1 MRRTLLC
8 CAALT
13 AFAVPARAEPTITST
28 EMFIRLTVRPM
39 AAPKPALRY
48 RLLPELRE
56 MSPGNPI
63 PNYLKCML
71 DQDFSSDREALGRAA
86 LLQADRAARLDRP
99 DWQILLKAK
108 TDGISLL
115 LPDVQKVRG
124 LAAALQERF
133 REENASGRL
142 DDSARTAKTMFA
154 MSRHMGEHP
163 TLIGGLVG
171 LAIANVALAPLE
183 EMLEQPGCPNLYWAL
198 TDLPNPLVSLD
209 RGMDGER
216 LLIGAELRDL
226 DDHAPMST
234 ERINKLVAHIN
245 KLRELDQKDK
255 GTRAWLDARNKD
267 EKVLRAARQRLVE
280 AGYPE
285 ERLTRF
291 PADQVLLLD
300 EKLAYEAARD
310 EAMKLMKLPPWQI
323 EPLAAKV
330 PPMGKDRLFE
340 FLVPALNKVRRAQGR
355 LEQRVGLLRCVEALR
370 LYAAAH
376 DGKLPARLS
385 DCGVPLPADPFTN
398 KPFRYETDGDSAHLR
413 GTPPPGEAKN
423 PAYNVHYHITV
434 RK

>member
-376 DGKLPARLS
+376 DGKLPSKL
-385 DCGVPLPADPFTN
+385 
-398 KPFRYETDGDSAHLR
+398 
-413 GTPPPGEAKN
+413 
-423 PAYNVHYHITV
+423 
-434 RK
+434 